1 MASSRSSTSEVAVE
15 AAAESGST
23 SAERYRAFLAKAKS
37 SVDYWADGPITQF
50 IEDVWRLMEE
60 QRVSRAELARRLGTS
75 RAYVTKLL
83 GGNANFT
90 LQTMAKVAM
99 ALGAQ
104 VHVHVADRQVL
115 ARWIDEHPSQ
125 KEQAGA
131 SAEAP
136 QRAENRSAAAR
147 SRRS

>member
-1 MASSRSSTSEVAVE
+1 MNNSRSSTSEVSAGVDQ
-15 AAAESGST
+15 A
-23 SAERYRAFLAKAKS
+23 SAERFRQFVQEAQT
-37 SVDYWADGPITQF
+37 SVDYWVDGPITQF

-60 QRVSRAELARRLGTS
+60 QKVSRAELARRLGTS

-104 VHVHVADRQVL
+104 VNVHVAGRDVL
-115 ARWIDEHPSQ
+115 TRWIDEHPSE
-125 KEQAGA
+125 KEPT
-131 SAEAP
+131 SSEIAETTAAP
-136 QRAENRSAAAR
+136 FRRARPS
-147 SRRS
+147 